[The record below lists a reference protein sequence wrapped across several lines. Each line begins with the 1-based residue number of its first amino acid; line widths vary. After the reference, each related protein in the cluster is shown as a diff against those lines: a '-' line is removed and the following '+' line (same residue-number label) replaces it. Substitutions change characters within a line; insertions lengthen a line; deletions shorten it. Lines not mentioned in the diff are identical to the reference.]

1 MFKPLVSII
10 IPNLNG
16 EKFLEDC
23 LESLREQ
30 TCRNFEII
38 LIDNGSTDNF
48 VSRAKKFF
56 PEVKII
62 KNQENL
68 GFAKANN
75 QGFEIS
81 KGEYIATLNNDTV
94 VDRNWLKEL
103 VAVAEKDENIGMVA
117 SKILL
122 AKEGNKIDSVG
133 VNIALDGMTK
143 QRGGLEIDRGQY
155 DREEEILFP
164 SACAALYKRK
174 MLDEIGFFDEDFFAY
189 CEDSDLGLRGRL
201 AGWKAVY
208 APKAIVRHLY
218 SQTGGRH
225 SPFKLYL
232 VERNHIWLVIK
243 NFPRELIFLFPL
255 FTFWRFFLQF
265 LAVLIGKGTGSE
277 ALKTNSK
284 WVLIKSIFAAHYDGF
299 KKFVFYISQRRQ
311 IQKKRK
317 ISRKDLRFLFKQ
329 HKLSFKNLAF
339 GK

>member
-38 LIDNGSTDNF
+38 LIDNGSTDNS

-143 QRGGLEIDRGQY
+143 QRGGL
-155 DREEEILFP
+155 
-164 SACAALYKRK
+164 
-174 MLDEIGFFDEDFFAY
+174 
-189 CEDSDLGLRGRL
+189 
-201 AGWKAVY
+201 
-208 APKAIVRHLY
+208 
-218 SQTGGRH
+218 
-225 SPFKLYL
+225 
-232 VERNHIWLVIK
+232 
-243 NFPRELIFLFPL
+243 
-255 FTFWRFFLQF
+255 
-265 LAVLIGKGTGSE
+265 
-277 ALKTNSK
+277 
-284 WVLIKSIFAAHYDGF
+284 
-299 KKFVFYISQRRQ
+299 
-311 IQKKRK
+311 
-317 ISRKDLRFLFKQ
+317 
-329 HKLSFKNLAF
+329 
-339 GK
+339 